1 MSLKTSIQ
9 KCKKCEGGDDGEMM
23 NEEEFDYSYVEN
35 GDENSKL
42 DSYFYCYEVKC
53 PPNNSDQKYWEELA
67 CQFLH
72 RWKSILSHRLGG
84 TPPSSKYL
92 AEDI

>member
-9 KCKKCEGGDDGEMM
+9 KCKKCERGDDGEI

-67 CQFLH
+67 SQFLH

-84 TPPSSKYL
+84 TPPSSRYL

>member
-9 KCKKCEGGDDGEMM
+9 KCKKCERGDDCEI

-84 TPPSSKYL
+84 TPPSSRYL